1 MDYNLL
7 VMGYTSPQARPPQCR
22 IYGNRIRNSTLNQ
35 VNDNDRDNEV
45 QLTFWQLLKSTLSAF
60 IGVQSNANRERDF
73 KHGKVSHFIWMGLLF
88 GLVFVLTLVGVVQL
102 VLYFTSS

>member
-1 MDYNLL
+1 
-7 VMGYTSPQARPPQCR
+7 
-22 IYGNRIRNSTLNQ
+22 LNQ
-35 VNDNDRDNEV
+35 INDSDRDDEA

-88 GLVFVLTLVGVVQL
+88 GLVFVLTLLGVVQL